1 MPVISILTGHCLGA
15 GLQLALATDIR
26 IATADCQ
33 FAIMEAKW
41 GTGSGYGITQS
52 AMGAPRVGHR
62 QGVSDDRT
70 DFRRAAGL

>member
-1 MPVISILTGHCLGA
+1 MPVISVLHGHCLGA

-41 GTGSGYGITQS
+41 GLVPDMGLTQS
-52 AMGAPRVGHR
+52 AMGVL
-62 QGVSDDRT
+62 
-70 DFRRAAGL
+70 RADIAK